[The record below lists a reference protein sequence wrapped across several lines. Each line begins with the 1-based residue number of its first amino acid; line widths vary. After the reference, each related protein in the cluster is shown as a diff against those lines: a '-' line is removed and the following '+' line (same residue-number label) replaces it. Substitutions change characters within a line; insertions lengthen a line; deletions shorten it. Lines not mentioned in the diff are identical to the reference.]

1 MIMVTMFASTV
12 AAAIVSIAQY
22 NVFFAVVEEIANHFF
37 QQNIVTVFID
47 TFDEIAGFFF
57 LGGIPAQNLILAV
70 QRNRLL
76 SVFHLVSYFLPL
88 GSSLSHTRSA
98 QQGLFHK

>member
-22 NVFFAVVEEIANHFF
+22 NVFFAVVEEIANHF

-76 SVFHLVSYFLPL
+76 SVLI
-88 GSSLSHTRSA
+88 SSLTSYPLVRLYYTRSA
-98 QQGLFHK
+98 RKIQGLFHK